1 MIGYN
6 FTPQKFEGCNDN
18 KQDQTIQM

>member
-6 FTPQKFEGCNDN
+6 FTLVPIC
-18 KQDQTIQM
+18 